1 MLLMQLLAAI
11 GLVLTLVLIYWLAF
25 TPQRQTLAGTPAPL
39 PGDDWPTYLHDVQRS
54 AASGEVVLS
63 PSNVERLTKL
73 WSFKTGGGIAAEAAI
88 VNNTVYI
95 GSWDGYEYALDAL
108 TGFLKWKTYLG
119 TTTAK
124 CVPPKIGITSSATV
138 QNNIVYVGGG
148 DSYWYALDAYT
159 GAILWK
165 VYTGDNSADKGYYN
179 WSSPLIYNGF
189 AYIGIASNCDN
200 PLVPGKLLKVSL
212 NSHRVVSSFT
222 VVNEKEVGGGIWTSP
237 TLDAKTN
244 TIYITTGT
252 QNQIWQTLS
261 QAIIALDAT
270 TMSVKGA
277 WQIPLSQSG
286 SDSDWGNTP
295 ILYTDARG
303 RQMVEATNKNGFTY
317 AFDRANI
324 SAGPVWERQT
334 GLGGECPP
342 CGEGSVSSD
351 TFADNT
357 IYRAGGSTTIN
368 GLGYP
373 GSVRALD
380 PATGAYRWEHGV
392 PNPII
397 PALAYAHGLV
407 LDAEGPTLEVLDAA
421 TGSRLYSY
429 ETGDDIYGAPS
440 VSHGQIFVGSL
451 DGNVYAFG
459 LRNPPTLVFDPQCP
473 RNWACQDLGSPRVNG
488 SETFSGGTWSV
499 SAGGSGIGGPGSSF
513 DQFRF
518 IYQGAR
524 GDRQLAAQ
532 ILSQQELSASSQAGL
547 MARQNA
553 ERGSPFYAAFLTPT
567 NRLVVAYRTAFD
579 GAANIASSMHIV
591 SHPRYLEIQRIGDQF
606 RAAVSSDGVNYTLV
620 PGSTITLVMPNRVLE
635 GLVISSGVNATL
647 GTAAF
652 AGVNLG
658 IPGKVPASSDPATP
672 CPKSWNC
679 GDVGNPVLVGDQ
691 SLSQATWTLKGAGKD
706 IWSAAD
712 QFHFVWQQLPGNST
726 VSARLDTQAKTD
738 PLTKAGIMLR
748 TNTSAD
754 SPYYAVFVTPNAG
767 LTVQYRTIQ
776 GLNAQIITQNK
787 AFTVPTYLRVAR
799 WNNIFTTY
807 VSPDGVAWTPLNGS
821 SATMNINGAML
832 GGVVVTSHIATSLG
846 SATFDSVSAVNT
858 AVPAPTACP
867 TGWNCDDIGYPSP
880 AGSQLFNKGT
890 WTLQGGGFDIYFKV
904 DQFHYVW
911 QSLAGDGAVSAH
923 ITAVTSMNGN
933 EYAKSGVML
942 RQSTDMSSP
951 YYAALVT
958 PDHGV
963 FVQYR
968 RQQGATTGEVLLPDT
983 YKVPIYLKVGRTGD
997 IFTAYTSEDGVTWT
1011 AVPGSSIE
1019 INIDGPM
1026 MAGLAVTSHNPGSLS
1041 VVTFDS
1047 VSYQ

>member
-1 MLLMQLLAAI
+1 
-11 GLVLTLVLIYWLAF
+11 
-25 TPQRQTLAGTPAPL
+25 
-39 PGDDWPTYLHDVQRS
+39 
-54 AASGEVVLS
+54 
-63 PSNVERLTKL
+63 
-73 WSFKTGGGIAAEAAI
+73 
-88 VNNTVYI
+88 
-95 GSWDGYEYALDAL
+95 
-108 TGFLKWKTYLG
+108 
-119 TTTAK
+119 
-124 CVPPKIGITSSATV
+124 
-138 QNNIVYVGGG
+138 
-148 DSYWYALDAYT
+148 
-159 GAILWK
+159 
-165 VYTGDNSADKGYYN
+165 
-179 WSSPLIYNGF
+179 
-189 AYIGIASNCDN
+189 
-200 PLVPGKLLKVSL
+200 
-212 NSHRVVSSFT
+212 
-222 VVNEKEVGGGIWTSP
+222 
-237 TLDAKTN
+237 
-244 TIYITTGT
+244 
-252 QNQIWQTLS
+252 
-261 QAIIALDAT
+261 
-270 TMSVKGA
+270 
-277 WQIPLSQSG
+277 
-286 SDSDWGNTP
+286 
-295 ILYTDARG
+295 
-303 RQMVEATNKNGFTY
+303 
-317 AFDRANI
+317 
-324 SAGPVWERQT
+324 
-334 GLGGECPP
+334 
-342 CGEGSVSSD
+342 
-351 TFADNT
+351 
-357 IYRAGGSTTIN
+357 
-368 GLGYP
+368 
-373 GSVRALD
+373 
-380 PATGAYRWEHGV
+380 
-392 PNPII
+392 
-397 PALAYAHGLV
+397 
-407 LDAEGPTLEVLDAA
+407 
-421 TGSRLYSY
+421 
-429 ETGDDIYGAPS
+429 
-440 VSHGQIFVGSL
+440 
-451 DGNVYAFG
+451 
-459 LRNPPTLVFDPQCP
+459 
-473 RNWACQDLGSPRVNG
+473 
-488 SETFSGGTWSV
+488 
-499 SAGGSGIGGPGSSF
+499 
-513 DQFRF
+513 
-518 IYQGAR
+518 
-524 GDRQLAAQ
+524 
-532 ILSQQELSASSQAGL
+532 

-553 ERGSPFYAAFLTPT
+553 DRGSPFYAAFLTPT

-579 GAANIASSMHIV
+579 GAANIAGSMHIV

-658 IPGKVPASSDPATP
+658 IPGKVPASPDPATP

-706 IWSAAD
+706 IWRAAD